1 MKVKQLIL
9 IRIPLFI
16 KLNYFEIFKDLIINY
31 KKNKISNEINNKTF
45 LFDSKNFEP
54 KKKTSKFSSNYA
66 WFKILKNLKIKK
78 NYNEF
83 ILNNMQFKYLT
94 FLAKY
99 FHQKIVTIAYQ
110 TNKKID
116 YIADYYIRLCEN
128 EIKRKYYNINEVID
142 DEEEEEK
149 GKKQM
154 MNLFIGKFDAKN
166 FFKNHQMVQFTN
178 GSFINAF
185 IFRNKEGQV
194 EQLNSENNNSNN
206 ENISYYKKYKFR
218 KKDYNS
224 STNLKTS
231 FRHYKNNSD
240 LNSENINFKKNNNNF
255 HINAIKIRNITGIEN
270 SMTDFTTNKTKID
283 KNKIN
288 QILSLKKN
296 SFRINNKLNKF
307 NNTEE
312 INKEINN
319 YKIYLPNIFKTF
331 SDKNI
336 KLKKD
341 KKNCILNFLNK
352 KDLYY

>member
-9 IRIPLFI
+9 IRIPLFT

-31 KKNKISNEINNKTF
+31 KKNKISNEINNKVY
-45 LFDSKNFEP
+45 LFDSKNFES
-54 KKKTSKFSSNYA
+54 KKKTLKFSSNQA
-66 WFKILKNLKIKK
+66 WYKILKNLKIKK
-78 NYNEF
+78 KYNEF
-83 ILNNMQFKYLT
+83 ILNKMQFKYLT

-99 FHQKIVTIAYQ
+99 YHQKIVTIAFQ

-166 FFKNHQMVQFTN
+166 FFKNHQMVQLTN

-185 IFRNKEGQV
+185 IFKNSEGQV
-194 EQLNSENNNSNN
+194 EQLNNDNNSNN
-206 ENISYYKKYKFR
+206 ENIKYNKSQYKFR
-218 KKDYNS
+218 KRDYNS
-224 STNLKTS
+224 TTNLKTNY
-231 FRHYKNNSD
+231 RHFKNNSD
-240 LNSENINFKKNNNNF
+240 LNIENNNIKKNHNIIN
-255 HINAIKIRNITGIEN
+255 INAIKMRNITGIEN

-283 KNKIN
+283 KNKIEK
-288 QILSLKKN
+288 ILSLKKN
-296 SFRINNKLNKF
+296 SFRINNKLNNYNK
-307 NNTEE
+307 TEE

-336 KLKKD
+336 KLKKN
-341 KKNCILNFLNK
+341 KKNYILNFLNK